1 MVKNKMNKVI
11 SKDGTEIAFD
21 KQGVGPGVILV
32 DGALSFRS
40 FGPMPELA
48 KLLSTN
54 FTVIDYDRRGRGESS
69 ESKPFAVEREIE
81 DIEALMNEVGGFV
94 YLYGVSSGACLAI
107 EASIKLGWKV
117 KKLALYEAPYK
128 SGENALEE
136 WSEYKKQLTKSLE
149 ENRRGDAVDLFMRFV
164 GTPADQIAGMRQSSM
179 WQMLEAVAPT
189 LLYDAA
195 VMGADRKVPIER
207 VSYIVAPTL
216 VMHGGEGLPFMK
228 QTALTLSRAIPN
240 AKFRTIENQTH
251 AVASEAVA
259 PVLAEF
265 FKS

>member
-1 MVKNKMNKVI
+1 MNKVI

-48 KLLSTN
+48 KLLSTS
-54 FTVIDYDRRGRGESS
+54 FTTVDYDRRGRGDSGDN
-69 ESKPFAVEREIE
+69 KPFAVEREID
-81 DIEALMNEVGGFV
+81 DIEALINEAGGSA
-94 YLYGVSSGACLAI
+94 YLYGVSSGACLVI
-107 EASIKLGWKV
+107 EATIKLGDKV

-128 SGENALEE
+128 TGENALEE
-136 WSEYKKQLTKSLE
+136 WREYKKQLTKSLE
-149 ENRRGDAVDLFMRFV
+149 ENRRGDAIDLFMRFV
-164 GTPADQIAGMRQSSM
+164 GTPADQIAGMRQSPM

-189 LLYDAA
+189 LLYDAEA
-195 VMGADRKVPIER
+195 MGADRKVPIER
-207 VSYIVAPTL
+207 VSNIVIPTL
-216 VMHGGEGLPFMK
+216 VMHGGRGLPFMK
-228 QTALTLSRAIPN
+228 QTALTLSRAIPQ
-240 AKFRTIENQTH
+240 AKFLTIENQTH

-259 PVLAEF
+259 PALVEF